1 MINYYQ
7 SLITVGQ
14 KAMPNFYATTLLMS
28 VSEVVQEKG
37 EKIPLIL
44 IFLFYKYL
52 EIFREEATT
61 KKFG

>member
-1 MINYYQ
+1 
-7 SLITVGQ
+7 
-14 KAMPNFYATTLLMS
+14 MPNFYATTLLMS

>member
-1 MINYYQ
+1 MADYYQ

-14 KAMPNFYATTLLMS
+14 KAMPNFYATMLIS

-44 IFLFYKYL
+44 IFLFL
-52 EIFREEATT
+52 EILRNI
-61 KKFG
+61 